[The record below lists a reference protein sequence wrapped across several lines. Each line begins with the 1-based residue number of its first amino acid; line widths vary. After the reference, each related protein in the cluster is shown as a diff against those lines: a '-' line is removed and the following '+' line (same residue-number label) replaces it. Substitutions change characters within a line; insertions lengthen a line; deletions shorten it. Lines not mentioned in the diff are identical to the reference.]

1 VFYRTKIEGI
11 KMDIDQDDKTDK
23 WDIVIKP
30 RTKSFSLN
38 LGEVWRYRDLFLMYV
53 RRDIVVLYKQTVLG
67 PLWYVIQ
74 PIFTTIM
81 FMFVFGGIAGI
92 PTDGVPQPLFYMA
105 GILCW
110 NYFSD
115 CLTKTSGTFL
125 SNAHIFSK
133 VYFPRLVVPFSII
146 TSNLLKFFIQ
156 FGLFLAIYIY
166 YVATGMPVSM
176 NSYVLLAPFLILML
190 AAMSFGIGIIVSSM
204 TTKYRDLSI
213 LFTFAI
219 QLWMYATP
227 VIYPLS
233 IMEEKYKSL
242 MWVIELNP
250 LTSVI
255 EAFKYGFLGAGTFT
269 WWSLAYSLIFAVVV
283 FLVGS
288 WTFNKVERSFVDVV

>member
-1 VFYRTKIEGI
+1 MNTNEHK
-11 KMDIDQDDKTDK
+11 QDH
-23 WDIVIKP
+23 WDIVIEP
-30 RTKSFSLN
+30 RVRGLN
-38 LGEVWRYRDLFLMYV
+38 LNLKEVWKYRDLFAMYV

-74 PIFTTIM
+74 PVFTTIM

-92 PTDGVPQPLFYMA
+92 PTDGLPQPLFYMA

-115 CLTKTSGTFL
+115 CLNKTSYTFL

-133 VYFPRLVVPFSII
+133 VYFPRLVVPFSGI

-156 FGLFLAIYIY
+156 LALFFAIYIY
-166 YVATGMPVSM
+166 YILTGTELGVNIYALLSPV
-176 NSYVLLAPFLILML
+176 LIIML
-190 AAMSFGIGIIVSSM
+190 AAMAFGIGTIISSM

-213 LFTFAI
+213 LFGFAV
-219 QLWMYATP
+219 QLWMYITP

-233 IMEEKYKSL
+233 IMEERYKDW
-242 MWVIELNP
+242 MWVIQLNP
-250 LTSVI
+250 LTSII

-269 WWSLAYSLIFAVVV
+269 WLSLLYSCVFTIIV
-283 FLVGS
+283 FLIGS
-288 WTFNKVERSFVDVV
+288 WTFNKVERSFIDVV